1 MSQVTVVVVAGYPPD
16 GQGSDRLDIGEITF
30 WQR

>member
-1 MSQVTVVVVAGYPPD
+1 VIVAGYPPD

-30 WQR
+30 WRR